1 MRLCV
6 LIRSLM
12 QDALWHYGL
21 IHGGLEAKILEWV
34 AISTPGYLPDP
45 VSNVISCI
53 AGRLVPRRTRNLEEA
68 HFSVPLSCHHHMQ
81 WFFTV
86 TLTVFLVA
94 AACAAL
100 QMLYTPG
107 PPSMLCQRDS
117 SMSGAPTLPH
127 RLESQHHRRVNEKR
141 GIFSPYFPQFQCA
154 RILVTGAQLQVCKT
168 EN

>member
-1 MRLCV
+1 MLVTQSCSALCSPV
-6 LIRSLM
+6 DIAHQSPLSTGSSRQEYWS
-12 QDALWHYGL
+12 GL
-21 IHGGLEAKILEWV
+21 PFP
-34 AISTPGYLPDP
+34 SPGYLPDP
-45 VSNVISCI
+45 GSNVISCI

-154 RILVTGAQLQVCKT
+154 RILVTGAQL
-168 EN
+168 